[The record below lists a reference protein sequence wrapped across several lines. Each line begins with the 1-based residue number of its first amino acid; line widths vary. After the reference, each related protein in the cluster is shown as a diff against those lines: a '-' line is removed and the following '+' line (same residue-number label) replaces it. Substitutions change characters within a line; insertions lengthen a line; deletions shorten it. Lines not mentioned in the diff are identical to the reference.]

1 MSGNNSNHH
10 NTESHTLIENEAD
23 EQSKNDGIT
32 SKAGILHQRCMELA
46 PCTGCTGLD
55 RPDAPMGYHSKR

>member
-32 SKAGILHQRCMELA
+32 SKSMELA

>member
-32 SKAGILHQRCMELA
+32 SKAGILHQRCM
-46 PCTGCTGLD
+46 
-55 RPDAPMGYHSKR
+55 S